1 MVMDTNTQTGA
12 TRFINAYNVIDHA
25 LRTQYNFKTNISFTD
40 LIRRCA
46 SLNAVVKNH
55 EDDLIAFAR
64 LRNAI
69 VHSVGDQIVAEP
81 HDNVVKVME
90 KIARI
95 VTTPPFALDTLKK
108 QEVAVVMSSLTLRQW
123 LVERNK
129 FGYSNLP
136 VYKGNALIGVMHWRN
151 YVDAMSQVLVEN
163 GSVDQFNDNTTVEE
177 FLQQFPKNGHYH
189 LASSKITI
197 EEVLKLFNNNRKLV
211 CIIITKTG
219 NYLEPPNGIITQ
231 ADVMD
236 LMKVLEDF

>member
-1 MVMDTNTQTGA
+1 MVTEFQSGA

-69 VHSVGDQIVAEP
+69 VHSVGDKIVAEP
-81 HDNVVKVME
+81 HEDVVKLME

-95 VTTPPFALDTLKK
+95 VTTPPVAVDTLKK
-108 QEVAVVMSSLTLRQW
+108 HDVAVVQSSLSLRQW

-151 YVDAMSQVLVEN
+151 YVDAMSQVLIEN
-163 GSVDQFNDNTTVEE
+163 RSVDQFNDNTTVEE
-177 FLQQFPKNGHYH
+177 FLHEFPSNSLFH
-189 LASSKITI
+189 LASNRITI
-197 EEVLKLFNNNRKLV
+197 EEVLKMFNSNRKLV
-211 CIIITKTG
+211 CIIITKSG
-219 NYLEPPNGIITQ
+219 NYLEPPIGIITQ